1 MARVHTS
8 PPFTAEWRCPVCT
21 GRVCLGIR
29 ACRGRVRARAAGL
42 ASAEPRCLRGLPG
55 HRAAFALVGP
65 CVLAAASWASSVP
78 RPPARVPHTGHTRSP
93 CLRSRCEG
101 TVVPGKWGDPL
112 SWLQKPSKHKKK
124 KHKKEKEERSKDK
137 KKSKKKPPAGDGAAG
152 PVENGTLE
160 EEPLPVRAL
169 PAPCGPGASLW
180 LSSPAGGGRV
190 SGINSRHL
198 GTPCPAPPSLTVLV
212 FCPRAP
218 DSLWQGPVLW
228 TGAP

>member
-1 MARVHTS
+1 M
-8 PPFTAEWRCPVCT
+8 
-21 GRVCLGIR
+21 
-29 ACRGRVRARAAGL
+29 
-42 ASAEPRCLRGLPG
+42 
-55 HRAAFALVGP
+55 
-65 CVLAAASWASSVP
+65 
-78 RPPARVPHTGHTRSP
+78 
-93 CLRSRCEG
+93 
-101 TVVPGKWGDPL
+101 PGKWGDPL

-190 SGINSRHL
+190 SGINSGHL
-198 GTPCPAPPSLTVLV
+198 GTPCPAPPPSLTVLV

-228 TGAP
+228 TGAPYGPGDPKLNQLPLFPAHVQLLPPSRECLR